1 MRPACPSR
9 ASGWSSLTTL
19 WGFPC
24 CVRSPCAHAAATTPV
39 QRMGVLV
46 AQNHPPMSAFPEPTI
61 GSACTL
67 SFSRLAQRSLT
78 LRPAHSHG
86 HQTRDRYPGASDI
99 SSPPCLPRL
108 LPAGAMPGGPCTHWR
123 SAAFSR
129 RTWIP
134 DLHLRRRWRWRHG
147 DWSKQANA
155 SEDERDLRAQLP
167 SRTVFRPQRI
177 VISSQGE
184 VHRQLATDLHDPAHV
199 GAYRQGP
206 GVVAGGAPVRGKDR
220 RTADIP
226 PAAKIVV
233 PKRLDQEHVVARAG
247 GRQERRRAIAPDSP
261 TARPG

>member
-1 MRPACPSR
+1 MDTVQFDGALVLSCAPPNRPSPTCMCMRRHVAPLAAPRLPGHEPTQHPFRARPDIRRRPVPPRRR
-9 ASGWSSLTTL
+9 ASGCGGDACRQTNAAGRIPARHVTHDRQSQAAIELVDRPSSFTSSHERLGAHGQNPITIR
-19 WGFPC
+19 C
-24 CVRSPCAHAAATTPV
+24 C
-39 QRMGVLV
+39 G
-46 AQNHPPMSAFPEPTI
+46 
-61 GSACTL
+61 
-67 SFSRLAQRSLT
+67 
-78 LRPAHSHG
+78 
-86 HQTRDRYPGASDI
+86 
-99 SSPPCLPRL
+99 
-108 LPAGAMPGGPCTHWR
+108 
-123 SAAFSR
+123 
-129 RTWIP
+129 WIP